1 MRRPISN
8 DVHAGMRVIVGC
20 LLGLLLGTHVLAQ
33 ETKVNPVPGKPV
45 LLLSGFDL
53 APLGYAID
61 EFFVSGSATSYSLA
75 EPATADGKW
84 NAAPAEKAPYT
95 SRIVV
100 VRPTDPGRFNGS
112 VIVEWLNVT
121 AGTDAAPDWN
131 MTHRELLRSGY
142 AYVAVSAQKV
152 GIEGAANPGG
162 LAIAPALKKQNPQRY
177 GQLTHPG
184 DAYSFDIY
192 SQAGQLVRT
201 AASSKILG
209 PLVPKRVLAIG
220 ESQSAAYLTTYINAV
235 DPLVKV
241 YDGFLVHS
249 RFGGAPAL
257 PASTM
262 TGGAN
267 QPRAI
272 KFRRDLR
279 VPVLAVETE
288 TDVLDGL
295 LAGYRGAR
303 QPDHERLRVWEV
315 PGTAHADNYS
325 FNVGMMDSESTPLA
339 KLAAAWA
346 PMSEILGSKLAKPIN
361 NAPQH
366 HYVVQNALAC
376 LNRWVSEGKVPP
388 SAEPMKLEERTE
400 PAAFAVD
407 ANGLTAGGVRTP
419 WVDVPIAR
427 LAGNGNA
434 GSPLAFLV
442 GTSEPFDAATLE
454 RLYPAGKKEY
464 LKKFEVA
471 LDSAIKAGFILAADR
486 KEILEL
492 AALGFHG
499 SR

>member
-1 MRRPISN
+1 MRQQISN
-8 DVHAGMRVIVGC
+8 DVHVGTRVIAC
-20 LLGLLLGTHVLAQ
+20 SLLGLLLGTHVTAQ
-33 ETKVNPVPGKPV
+33 EIKVSPVPGRPV

-53 APLGYAID
+53 ASFGYATD
-61 EFFVSGSATSYSLA
+61 EFFLSGSATSYSLA

-84 NAAPAEKAPYT
+84 NAAPAEKAPFT

-201 AASSKILG
+201 AAASKVLG
-209 PLVPKRVLAIG
+209 PLVPKRVLAMG
-220 ESQSAAYLTTYINAV
+220 ESQSAAFLTTYINAV

-257 PASTM
+257 QSSTM
-262 TGGAN
+262 SGGAN

-295 LAGYRGAR
+295 LAGYSGAR

-325 FNVGMMDSESTPLA
+325 FSVGAMDSGSAPLA

-376 LNRWVSEGKVPP
+376 LDRWVSEGTAPP
-388 SAEPMKLEERTE
+388 SAEPMKLKDGDQG

-419 WVDVPIAR
+419 WVDVPVSR
-427 LAGNGNA
+427 LSGTGNS

-442 GTSEPFDAATLE
+442 GTSEPFDAATLA

-464 LKKFEVA
+464 LKKFEAA

-486 KEILEL
+486 AEILEL
-492 AALGFHG
+492 AALGFQG
-499 SR
+499 N